1 MDGVG
6 DSDEECVCGSDLA
19 AAGFCGCY
27 SYLSDYPLRIFKRL
41 RPPFSLTVAL
51 PRFGESVS
59 FLCTKYY
66 SSWFDFQVSY
76 WLQVKDHR
84 LQTLI
89 RMRQAVLKA
98 IYGNAYEGASNFQN
112 VHFPASLDDL
122 KAEIATYK
130 TGEVY
135 PQGCHSL
142 AFQMF
147 LHICGSSEVFFAC
160 YASLFAK

>member
-6 DSDEECVCGSDLA
+6 GSDEECVCGSDLA

-27 SYLSDYPLRIFKRL
+27 SYISDYPLRIYKRL
-41 RPPFSLTVAL
+41 RPPFCLTVSL
-51 PRFGESVS
+51 PGFGESVS
-59 FLCTKYY
+59 PLFKCCSRLFDI
-66 SSWFDFQVSY
+66 SSNY

-84 LQTLI
+84 LHTLI

-98 IYGNAYEGASNFQN
+98 IYGTAYEGASNFQN
-112 VHFPASLDDL
+112 VHFPVSLDDL
-122 KAEIATYK
+122 KAEIATYR

-147 LHICGSSEVFFAC
+147 LHIAGSSEIFFAC

>member
-1 MDGVG
+1 M
-6 DSDEECVCGSDLA
+6 
-19 AAGFCGCY
+19 
-27 SYLSDYPLRIFKRL
+27 YLSV
-41 RPPFSLTVAL
+41 TVVGL
-51 PRFGESVS
+51 I
-59 FLCTKYY
+59 
-66 SSWFDFQVSY
+66 FQVSY

-89 RMRQAVLKA
+89 RMRQAILRA
-98 IYGNAYEGASNFQN
+98 IYGNAYEGPGNFQN
-112 VHFPASLDDL
+112 IHFPASLDDL
-122 KAEIATYK
+122 KAEIATYR

-147 LHICGSSEVFFAC
+147 LHIAGSSEVFFAC